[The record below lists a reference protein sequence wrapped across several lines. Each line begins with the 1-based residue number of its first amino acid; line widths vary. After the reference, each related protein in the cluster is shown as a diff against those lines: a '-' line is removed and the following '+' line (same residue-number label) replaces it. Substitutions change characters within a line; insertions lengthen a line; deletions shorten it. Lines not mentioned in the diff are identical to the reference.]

1 MVLREKWFRTLIHNI
16 SDIVALI
23 DAEGI
28 LRFVNPRLET
38 VLGYR
43 KADVL
48 GHNIFDFIHPEDMPR
63 ATLEYSETIQKPG
76 EGVPSV
82 LRLRDVTGAWVPF
95 EIIANNQL
103 NDPEILGV
111 IFTARDVRYRE
122 EVEEAIRSA
131 NVDVQERAEDRTNEL
146 AKRNAALR
154 IENQGRLQSE
164 KQLQQAISLLNAT
177 LDATADGI
185 LVVSMEGKISSCNGK
200 FLEMWGLHFNSAIC
214 HRDEDLLARALPQL
228 QNSAEFLTKVKE
240 LYSSPEATSFDVLH
254 LKDGRIFERYSQPQR
269 IGERVAGRVW
279 SFRDITQARHLEQEL
294 RQSQKMEAVGR
305 LAGGVAHDF
314 NNLLML
320 MSGYL
325 GQLADDAALAAD
337 HRSVVEQLL
346 ATTKRGAALTRQ
358 LLTFSRK
365 DQTAPTV
372 TDLNAIVLNMEALL
386 RRLLFDSIHLEISLS
401 GDPLYVFLD
410 VNQVEL
416 AIMNLAVNAQDAMPN
431 GGTLSISTWSEA
443 LAVTGASGETSVT
456 NYAVLE
462 VTDTGHGMTPDVQS
476 HIFEPFFTTKEP
488 GKGTGLGLATVY
500 GIVQRAEGQIKISS
514 RPNQGTSF
522 RLYLRQTAVAPGT
535 RKPAP
540 EKLPAPRGHET
551 ILLAEDEAG
560 IRAMTRAYL
569 EGLGY
574 RVLEA
579 ANGTEAITLAKEY
592 RGTIDLVLTDVMM
605 PGMRGDAVVKAIRQE
620 RPVVQSIFISGFAEG
635 ASIDR
640 SLEVLEKP
648 FEFPD
653 LAHRIRALLDLARST
668 SAPSRLSGEQRT
680 LGKCDAPRRVGAQ
693 RQECMVSAAGF
704 EPATHAL
711 KGRCSTN

>member
-1 MVLREKWFRTLIHNI
+1 MVLQGKWFRTLIHNI

-23 DAEGI
+23 DPEGI
-28 LRFVNPRLET
+28 VRFVNPRMEI
-38 VLGYR
+38 VLGYS
-43 KADVL
+43 ANDVL
-48 GHNIFDFIHPEDMPR
+48 GRNIFDFIHPEDVQR
-63 ATLEYSETIQKPG
+63 ATLEFSETIQRQG
-76 EGVPSV
+76 ENVPSV

-103 NDPEILGV
+103 RDPEIQGV

-122 EVEEAIRSA
+122 EVEVAIRSA
-131 NVDVQERAEDRTNEL
+131 NVDMQERAEDRTSEL

-154 IENQGRLQSE
+154 IENQSRLQTE

-185 LVVSMEGKISSCNGK
+185 LVVATDGKVVSCNQR
-200 FLEMWGLHFNSAIC
+200 FLEMWGIDCRSTIG
-214 HRDEDLLARALPQL
+214 HRDEELLKLALPQL
-228 QNSAEFLTKVKE
+228 QDSAQFLTKVKE
-240 LYSSPEATSFDVLH
+240 LYSNPEATSFDVLQM
-254 LKDGRIFERYSQPQR
+254 KDGRIFERYSQPQR
-269 IGERVAGRVW
+269 TGERVVGRVW
-279 SFRDITQARHLEQEL
+279 SFRDITQARNLEHEL

-325 GQLADDAALAAD
+325 SQLANDSALAGG
-337 HRSVVEQLL
+337 HKSVVEQLL

-358 LLTFSRK
+358 LLAFSRK
-365 DQTAPTV
+365 DQVAPTV
-372 TDLNAIVLNMEALL
+372 ADINEIVLNMEGLL
-386 RRLLFDSIHLEISLS
+386 RRLLFDSIHLEISLA
-401 GDPLYVFLD
+401 GDPLYIFLD

-416 AIMNLAVNAQDAMPN
+416 AIMNLAVNAQDAMPG
-431 GGTLSISTWSEA
+431 GGTLSIATSHES
-443 LAVTGASGETSVT
+443 LAVTGTGGETSMID
-456 NYAVLE
+456 YAVLE
-462 VTDTGHGMTPDVQS
+462 VTDTGHGMTPDIQS

-514 RPNQGTSF
+514 GPNQGTSF
-522 RLYLRQTAVAPGT
+522 RVYLRQTAVAPGT
-535 RKPAP
+535 KKVAP
-540 EKLPAPRGHET
+540 EKMPAARGHET

-579 ANGTEAITLAKEY
+579 SDGTEAITLAREY
-592 RGTIDLVLTDVMM
+592 REIIDLVLTDVMM
-605 PGMRGDAVVKAIRQE
+605 PGMRGDEVVKAIRQD
-620 RPVVQSIFISGFAEG
+620 RPEVQAIFISGFAEG
-635 ASIDR
+635 SSIDR
-640 SLEVLEKP
+640 SLEILEKP

-653 LAHRIRALLDLARST
+653 LAHRIRALLDA
-668 SAPSRLSGEQRT
+668 AESGKSNT
-680 LGKCDAPRRVGAQ
+680 
-693 RQECMVSAAGF
+693 AA
-704 EPATHAL
+704 
-711 KGRCSTN
+711 

>member
-1 MVLREKWFRTLIHNI
+1 MVLQGKWFRTLIHNI

-23 DAEGI
+23 DPEGI
-28 LRFVNPRLET
+28 VRFVNPRMEI
-38 VLGYR
+38 VLGYS
-43 KADVL
+43 ANDVL
-48 GHNIFDFIHPEDMPR
+48 GRNIFDFIHPEDVQR
-63 ATLEYSETIQKPG
+63 ATLEFSETIQRQG
-76 EGVPSV
+76 ENVPSV

-103 NDPEILGV
+103 RDPEIQGV

-122 EVEEAIRSA
+122 EVEVAIRSA
-131 NVDVQERAEDRTNEL
+131 NVDMQERAEDRTSEL

-154 IENQGRLQSE
+154 IENQSRLQTE

-185 LVVSMEGKISSCNGK
+185 LVVATDGKVVSCNQR
-200 FLEMWGLHFNSAIC
+200 FLEMWGIDCRSTIG
-214 HRDEDLLARALPQL
+214 HRDEELLKLALPQL
-228 QNSAEFLTKVKE
+228 QDSAQFLTKVKE
-240 LYSSPEATSFDVLH
+240 LYSNPEATSFDVLQM
-254 LKDGRIFERYSQPQR
+254 KDGRIFERYSQPQR
-269 IGERVAGRVW
+269 TGERVVGRVW
-279 SFRDITQARHLEQEL
+279 SFRDITQARNLEHEL

-325 GQLADDAALAAD
+325 SQLANDSALAGG
-337 HRSVVEQLL
+337 HKSVVEQLL

-358 LLTFSRK
+358 LLAFSRK
-365 DQTAPTV
+365 DQVAPTV
-372 TDLNAIVLNMEALL
+372 ADINEIVLNMEGLL
-386 RRLLFDSIHLEISLS
+386 RRLLFDSIHLEISLA
-401 GDPLYVFLD
+401 GDPLYIFLD

-416 AIMNLAVNAQDAMPN
+416 AIMNLAVNAQDAMPG
-431 GGTLSISTWSEA
+431 GGTLSIATSHES
-443 LAVTGASGETSVT
+443 LAVTGTGGETSMID
-456 NYAVLE
+456 YAVLE
-462 VTDTGHGMTPDVQS
+462 VTDTGHGMTPDIQS

-514 RPNQGTSF
+514 GPNQGTSF
-522 RLYLRQTAVAPGT
+522 RVYLRQTAVAPGT
-535 RKPAP
+535 KKVAP
-540 EKLPAPRGHET
+540 EKMPAARGHET

-579 ANGTEAITLAKEY
+579 ADGTEAITLAREY
-592 RGTIDLVLTDVMM
+592 REIIDLVLTDVMM
-605 PGMRGDAVVKAIRQE
+605 PGMRGDEVVKAIRQD
-620 RPVVQSIFISGFAEG
+620 RPEVQAIFISGFAEG
-635 ASIDR
+635 SSIDR
-640 SLEVLEKP
+640 SLEILEKP

-653 LAHRIRALLDLARST
+653 LAHRIRALLDA
-668 SAPSRLSGEQRT
+668 AESGKSNT
-680 LGKCDAPRRVGAQ
+680 
-693 RQECMVSAAGF
+693 AA
-704 EPATHAL
+704 
-711 KGRCSTN
+711 

>member
-1 MVLREKWFRTLIHNI
+1 MGREKWFRTLIHNI
-16 SDIVALI
+16 SDIVAI
-23 DAEGI
+23 TDAQGI
-28 LRFVNPRLET
+28 LRFVNPRIEL

-43 KADVL
+43 ASDML
-48 GHNIFDFIHPEDMPR
+48 GHNVFDFIHPEDIQR
-63 ATLEYSETIQKPG
+63 ATLEYSETIQQEG

-82 LRLRDVTGAWVPF
+82 LRLRDATGAWVPF

-122 EVEEAIRSA
+122 EVEEAIHSA
-131 NVDVQERAEDRTNEL
+131 NVDVQERAEDRTTEL
-146 AKRNAALR
+146 ARRNAALR
-154 IENQGRLQSE
+154 IENQGRLQTE
-164 KQLQQAISLLNAT
+164 KKLQQAISLLNAT

-185 LVVSMEGKISSCNGK
+185 LVVSTEGKISSCNRK
-200 FLEMWGLHFNSAIC
+200 FMEMWGLDCNSAVG
-214 HRDEDLLARALPQL
+214 HRDQELLTRALPQL

-240 LYSSPEATSFDVLH
+240 LYASPDATSFDVLH

-269 IGERVAGRVW
+269 AGERVVGRVW
-279 SFRDITQARHLEQEL
+279 SFRDVTQGRNLEQEL

-325 GQLADDAALAAD
+325 SQLANDAALAAD
-337 HRSVVEQLL
+337 SRSVVEQLL

-358 LLTFSRK
+358 LLAFSRK

-372 TDLNAIVLNMEALL
+372 ADLNAIVLNMEALL
-386 RRLLFDSIHLEISLS
+386 RRLLFDSINLEISLS

-410 VNQVEL
+410 INQVEL
-416 AIMNLAVNAQDAMPN
+416 AIMNLAVNAQDAMPE
-431 GGTLSISTWSEA
+431 GGTLSIRTWNEA
-443 LAVTGASGETSVT
+443 LAATGEKGETLV
-456 NYAVLE
+456 NDYAVLE

-500 GIVQRAEGQIKISS
+500 GIVQRADGQIKISS

-522 RLYLRQTAVAPGT
+522 RVYLRQTAVAPGT
-535 RKPAP
+535 KNAPP

-579 ANGTEAITLAKEY
+579 ANGTEAITLAKAY
-592 RGTIDLVLTDVMM
+592 RGTINLVLTDVMM
-605 PGMRGDAVVKAIRQE
+605 PGLRGDAVVKAIRQD
-620 RPVVQSIFISGFAEG
+620 RPEVQSIFISGFAEG
-635 ASIDR
+635 AGIDR
-640 SLEVLEKP
+640 SLEILEKP

-653 LAHRIRALLDLARST
+653 LAHRIRALLDVAASGRSNT
-668 SAPSRLSGEQRT
+668 
-680 LGKCDAPRRVGAQ
+680 
-693 RQECMVSAAGF
+693 AA
-704 EPATHAL
+704 
-711 KGRCSTN
+711 

>member
-16 SDIVALI
+16 SDIVALT

-28 LRFVNPRLET
+28 LRFVNPRMET
-38 VLGYR
+38 VLGYTS
-43 KADVL
+43 DSML
-48 GHNIFDFIHPEDMPR
+48 GRNVFDYVHPEDIQR
-63 ATLEYSETIQKPG
+63 VALEYSQTMQQQG
-76 EGVPSV
+76 EGIPSV
-82 LRLRDVTGAWVPF
+82 LRLRDVAGAWVPF

-103 NDPEILGV
+103 NDPEIQGV

-122 EVEEAIRSA
+122 EVKDAIRSA
-131 NVDVQERAEDRTNEL
+131 NMDVHERAEARTSEL
-146 AKRNAALR
+146 ARRNASLR
-154 IENQGRLQSE
+154 IENQTRLQTE

-185 LVVSMEGKISSCNGK
+185 LVVSREGKISSCNGR
-200 FLEMWGLHFNSAIC
+200 FLEMWGIDCGMAIG
-214 HRDEDLLARALPQL
+214 HRDEDLLAHALPQL
-228 QNSAEFLTKVKE
+228 QDSTEFLTKVRE

-254 LKDGRIFERYSQPQR
+254 LKEGRIFERYSQPQR
-269 IGERVAGRVW
+269 IDERVVGRVW
-279 SFRDITQARHLEQEL
+279 SFRDVTQARHLEQEL

-320 MSGYL
+320 ISGYL
-325 GQLADDAALAAD
+325 SQLVDDPTLTAD
-337 HRSVVEQLL
+337 HRDVVEQLL
-346 ATTKRGAALTRQ
+346 ATTKRGASLTRQ
-358 LLTFSRK
+358 LLAFSRK

-372 TDLNAIVLNMEALL
+372 ADLNSIVLNMEGLL
-386 RRLLFDSIHLEISLS
+386 RRLLFESIHLEISLS
-401 GDPLYVFLD
+401 SDPLYALLD

-416 AIMNLAVNAQDAMPN
+416 AIMNLAVNAQDAMPG
-431 GGTLSISTWSEA
+431 GGTLSISTFNETLPA
-443 LAVTGASGETSVT
+443 AEPSGETSVI

-462 VTDTGHGMTPDVQS
+462 VSDTGHGMTPDIQS

-500 GIVQRAEGQIKISS
+500 GIVQRAEGQIRISS
-514 RPNQGTSF
+514 RPDHGTSF
-522 RLYLRQTAVAPGT
+522 RVYLKQTAVAPGT
-535 RKPAP
+535 KNALP

-560 IRAMTRAYL
+560 IRAMTRTYL

-579 ANGTEAITLAKEY
+579 ANGADAITLSQEY
-592 RGTIDLVLTDVMM
+592 RGSIDLVVTDVMM
-605 PGMRGDAVVKAIRQE
+605 PGVRGDAVVKAIRQD
-620 RPVVQSIFISGFAEG
+620 RPGTQAILISGFADG
-635 ASIDR
+635 TTIDH

-653 LAHRIRALLDLARST
+653 LGHRIRALLDFAKAGGR
-668 SAPSRLSGEQRT
+668 G
-680 LGKCDAPRRVGAQ
+680 
-693 RQECMVSAAGF
+693 SAAD
-704 EPATHAL
+704 
-711 KGRCSTN
+711 

>member
-1 MVLREKWFRTLIHNI
+1 MVLQGKWFRTLIHNI

-23 DAEGI
+23 DPEGI
-28 LRFVNPRLET
+28 VRFVNPRMEI
-38 VLGYR
+38 VLGYS
-43 KADVL
+43 ANDVL
-48 GHNIFDFIHPEDMPR
+48 GRNIFDFIHPEDVQR
-63 ATLEYSETIQKPG
+63 ATLEFSETIQRQG
-76 EGVPSV
+76 ENVPSV

-103 NDPEILGV
+103 RDPEIQGV

-122 EVEEAIRSA
+122 EVEVAIRSA
-131 NVDVQERAEDRTNEL
+131 NVDMQERAEDRTSEL

-154 IENQGRLQSE
+154 IENQSRLQTE

-185 LVVSMEGKISSCNGK
+185 LVVATDGKVVSCNQR
-200 FLEMWGLHFNSAIC
+200 FLEMWGIDCRSTIG
-214 HRDEDLLARALPQL
+214 HRDEELLKLALPQL
-228 QNSAEFLTKVKE
+228 QDSAQFLTKVKE
-240 LYSSPEATSFDVLH
+240 LYSNPEATSFDVLQM
-254 LKDGRIFERYSQPQR
+254 KDGRIFERYSQPQR
-269 IGERVAGRVW
+269 TGERVVGRVW
-279 SFRDITQARHLEQEL
+279 SFRDITQARNLEHEL

-325 GQLADDAALAAD
+325 SQLANDSALAGG
-337 HRSVVEQLL
+337 HKSVVEQLL

-358 LLTFSRK
+358 LLAFSRK
-365 DQTAPTV
+365 DQVAPTV
-372 TDLNAIVLNMEALL
+372 ADINEIVLNMEGLL
-386 RRLLFDSIHLEISLS
+386 RRLLFDSIHLEISLA
-401 GDPLYVFLD
+401 GDPLYIFLD

-416 AIMNLAVNAQDAMPN
+416 AIMNLAVNAQDAMPG
-431 GGTLSISTWSEA
+431 GGTLSIATSHES
-443 LAVTGASGETSVT
+443 LAVTGTGGETSMID
-456 NYAVLE
+456 YAVLE
-462 VTDTGHGMTPDVQS
+462 VTDTGHGKTPDIQS

-514 RPNQGTSF
+514 GPNQGTSF
-522 RLYLRQTAVAPGT
+522 RVYLRQTAVAPGT
-535 RKPAP
+535 KKVAP
-540 EKLPAPRGHET
+540 EKMPAARGHET

-579 ANGTEAITLAKEY
+579 ADGTEAITLAREY
-592 RGTIDLVLTDVMM
+592 REIIDLVLTDVMM
-605 PGMRGDAVVKAIRQE
+605 PGMRGDEVVKAIRQD
-620 RPVVQSIFISGFAEG
+620 RPEVQAIFISGFAEG
-635 ASIDR
+635 SSIDR
-640 SLEVLEKP
+640 SLEILEKP

-653 LAHRIRALLDLARST
+653 LAHRIRALLDA
-668 SAPSRLSGEQRT
+668 AESGKSNT
-680 LGKCDAPRRVGAQ
+680 
-693 RQECMVSAAGF
+693 AA
-704 EPATHAL
+704 
-711 KGRCSTN
+711 

>member
-1 MVLREKWFRTLIHNI
+1 MQASNCHKCFRTLIHNI

-23 DAEGI
+23 DAEGF
-28 LRFVNPRLET
+28 LRFVNPRMET

-43 KADVL
+43 SGDVI
-48 GHNIFDFIHPEDMPR
+48 GQNIFDFIHPEDIPR
-63 ATLEYSETIQKPG
+63 AKLEYSETLQRQG

-82 LRLRDVTGAWVPF
+82 LRLRDIGGAWVPF

-103 NDPEILGV
+103 SDPEIEGV

-122 EVEEAIRSA
+122 EVAEAIRSA
-131 NVDVQERAEDRTNEL
+131 NVDVQERAEERTTEL
-146 AKRNAALR
+146 AKRNAYLR
-154 IENQGRLQSE
+154 IENQARLKTE
-164 KQLQQAISLLNAT
+164 KELQQAISLLNAT

-185 LVVSMEGKISSCNGK
+185 LVVSTEGKISSCNGR
-200 FLEMWGLHFNSAIC
+200 FMEMWSLDCRAANGQ
-214 HRDEDLLARALPQL
+214 RDQDLLAKALPQL

-254 LKDGRIFERYSQPQR
+254 LKDGRIFERYSRPQR
-269 IGERVAGRVW
+269 IGDRVVGRVW
-279 SFRDITQARHLEQEL
+279 SFRDVTQARNLEQEL

-325 GQLADDAALAAD
+325 SQLASDPLLSSD
-337 HRSVVEQLL
+337 HKSVVEQLL
-346 ATTKRGAALTRQ
+346 ATTKRGASLTRQ
-358 LLTFSRK
+358 LLAFSRK
-365 DQTAPTV
+365 DQTTPIVA
-372 TDLNAIVLNMEALL
+372 DLNAIVLNMEGLL
-386 RRLLFDSIHLEISLS
+386 RRLLSDSIHLEIALF
-401 GDPLYVFLD
+401 GDPLHVLLD

-431 GGTLSISTWSEA
+431 GGTLSIGTRSEA
-443 LAVTGASGETSVT
+443 LAVTESGGETSVT

-462 VTDTGHGMTPDVQS
+462 VADTGHGMTQDTQS

-500 GIVQRAEGQIKISS
+500 AIVQRAEGQIRISS
-514 RPNQGTSF
+514 GLDQGTSF
-522 RLYLRQTAVAPGT
+522 RVYLRQTSVAPGT
-535 RKPAP
+535 KNAAP
-540 EKLPAPRGHET
+540 EKLPIPRGHET

-560 IRAMTRAYL
+560 IRAMTRTYL

-579 ANGTEAITLAKEY
+579 ANGTEAIALAKEY
-592 RGTIDLVLTDVMM
+592 RGSIDLILTDVMM
-605 PGMRGDAVVKAIRQE
+605 PGVRGDAVVKAIRQD
-620 RPVVQSIFISGFAEG
+620 RPGIQAILISGFAEG
-635 ASIDR
+635 TRIDR
-640 SLEVLEKP
+640 SLEILEKP

-653 LAHRIRALLDLARST
+653 LARRIRKLLN
-668 SAPSRLSGEQRT
+668 
-680 LGKCDAPRRVGAQ
+680 LGRAGSSDT
-693 RQECMVSAAGF
+693 AAD
-704 EPATHAL
+704 
-711 KGRCSTN
+711 

>member
-16 SDIVALI
+16 SDIVALT

-28 LRFVNPRLET
+28 LRFVNPRMET
-38 VLGYR
+38 VLGYTS
-43 KADVL
+43 DSML
-48 GHNIFDFIHPEDMPR
+48 GRNVFDYVHPEDIQR
-63 ATLEYSETIQKPG
+63 VALEYSQTMQQQG
-76 EGVPSV
+76 EGIPSV
-82 LRLRDVTGAWVPF
+82 LRLRDVAGAWVPF

-103 NDPEILGV
+103 NDPEIQGV

-122 EVEEAIRSA
+122 EVKDAIRSA
-131 NVDVQERAEDRTNEL
+131 NMDVHERAEARTSEL
-146 AKRNAALR
+146 ARRNASLR
-154 IENQGRLQSE
+154 IENQTRLQTE

-185 LVVSMEGKISSCNGK
+185 LVVSREGKISSCNGR
-200 FLEMWGLHFNSAIC
+200 FLEMWGIDCGMAIG
-214 HRDEDLLARALPQL
+214 HRDEDLLAHALPQL
-228 QNSAEFLTKVKE
+228 QDSTEFLTKVRE

-254 LKDGRIFERYSQPQR
+254 LKEGRIFERYSQPQR
-269 IGERVAGRVW
+269 IDERVVGRVW
-279 SFRDITQARHLEQEL
+279 SFRDVTQARHLEQEL

-320 MSGYL
+320 ISGYL
-325 GQLADDAALAAD
+325 SQLVDDPTLTAD
-337 HRSVVEQLL
+337 HRDVVEQLL
-346 ATTKRGAALTRQ
+346 ATTKRGASLTRQ
-358 LLTFSRK
+358 LLAFSRK

-372 TDLNAIVLNMEALL
+372 ADLNSIVLNMEGLL
-386 RRLLFDSIHLEISLS
+386 RRLLFESIHLEISLS
-401 GDPLYVFLD
+401 SDPLYALLD

-416 AIMNLAVNAQDAMPN
+416 AIMNLAVNAQDAMPG
-431 GGTLSISTWSEA
+431 GGTLSISTFNETLPA
-443 LAVTGASGETSVT
+443 AEPGGETSVI

-462 VTDTGHGMTPDVQS
+462 VSDTGHGMTPDIQS

-500 GIVQRAEGQIKISS
+500 GIVQRAEGQIRISS
-514 RPNQGTSF
+514 RPDHGTSF
-522 RLYLRQTAVAPGT
+522 RVYLKQAAVAPGT
-535 RKPAP
+535 KNALP

-560 IRAMTRAYL
+560 IRAMTRTYL

-579 ANGTEAITLAKEY
+579 ANGADAITLSQEY
-592 RGTIDLVLTDVMM
+592 RGSIDLVVTDVMM
-605 PGMRGDAVVKAIRQE
+605 PGVRGDAVVKAIRQD
-620 RPVVQSIFISGFAEG
+620 RPGTQAILISGFADG
-635 ASIDR
+635 TTIDH

-653 LAHRIRALLDLARST
+653 LGHRIRALLDFAKAGGR
-668 SAPSRLSGEQRT
+668 G
-680 LGKCDAPRRVGAQ
+680 
-693 RQECMVSAAGF
+693 SAAD
-704 EPATHAL
+704 
-711 KGRCSTN
+711 

>member
-1 MVLREKWFRTLIHNI
+1 MPASKCQKWFRTLIHNI

-23 DAEGI
+23 EVEGR
-28 LRFVNPRLET
+28 LRFINPRMET

-43 KADVL
+43 SGDVL
-48 GHNIFDFIHPEDMPR
+48 EHNIFDFIHPEDIPR
-63 ATLEYSETIQKPG
+63 ATIEYSETLRRQG

-82 LRLRDVTGAWVPF
+82 LRLRDVSGIWVPF
-95 EIIANNQL
+95 EVIANNQL
-103 NDPEILGV
+103 EDPEIRGV
-111 IFTARDVRYRE
+111 IFTARDIRYRE

-131 NVDVQERAEDRTNEL
+131 NVDLEERAEDRTTEL
-146 AKRNAALR
+146 AKRNAYLR
-154 IENQGRLQSE
+154 IENQARLQAE
-164 KQLQQAISLLNAT
+164 KQLQQAVSLLNAT

-185 LVVSMEGKISSCNGK
+185 LVVSTEGKISSCNRT
-200 FLEMWGLHFNSAIC
+200 FLEMWGVDCGSAAGQ
-214 HRDEDLLARALPQL
+214 RDEDLLAKALPQL

-240 LYSSPEATSFDVLH
+240 LYASPAATSFDVLH

-279 SFRDITQARHLEQEL
+279 SFREVTQARHMEQEL

-325 GQLADDAALAAD
+325 GQLGDDPSLAPG
-337 HRSVVEQLL
+337 HRNVIEQLL
-346 ATTKRGAALTRQ
+346 ATTKRGASLTRQ
-358 LLTFSRK
+358 LLAFSRK
-365 DQTAPTV
+365 DQTTPIVA
-372 TDLNAIVLNMEALL
+372 DLNDIVLNMEGLL
-386 RRLLFDSIHLEISLS
+386 RRLLFDSIRLEISIPS
-401 GDPLYVFLD
+401 EPLHVFLD

-416 AIMNLAVNAQDAMPN
+416 AIMNLAVNAQDAMPS
-431 GGTLSISTWSEA
+431 GGTLSIKTWNEA
-443 LAVTGASGETSVT
+443 LAVTESGGETSVT
-456 NYAVLE
+456 DYAVLE

-500 GIVQRAEGQIKISS
+500 GIVQRANGQIKISS

-522 RLYLRQTAVAPGT
+522 RVYLRQTAVAPGAK
-535 RKPAP
+535 RADP
-540 EKLPAPRGHET
+540 EKLPAPRGNET

-579 ANGTEAITLAKEY
+579 ANGTDAIALSKEY
-592 RGTIDLVLTDVMM
+592 RGVIDLVVTDVMM
-605 PGMRGDAVVKAIRQE
+605 PGMRGDVAAKAIRQD
-620 RPVVQSIFISGFAEG
+620 RPGIQAIFISGFADG
-635 ASIDR
+635 PSIDR
-640 SLEVLEKP
+640 SLEILEKP

-653 LAHRIRALLDLARST
+653 LAHRIRALLDLARSGR
-668 SAPSRLSGEQRT
+668 SNN
-680 LGKCDAPRRVGAQ
+680 
-693 RQECMVSAAGF
+693 AAD
-704 EPATHAL
+704 
-711 KGRCSTN
+711 

>member
-1 MVLREKWFRTLIHNI
+1 MVLQGKWFRTLIHNI

-23 DAEGI
+23 DPEGI
-28 LRFVNPRLET
+28 VRFVNPRMEI
-38 VLGYR
+38 VLGYS
-43 KADVL
+43 ANDVL
-48 GHNIFDFIHPEDMPR
+48 GRNIFDFIHPEDVQR
-63 ATLEYSETIQKPG
+63 ATLEFSETIQRQG
-76 EGVPSV
+76 ENVPSV

-103 NDPEILGV
+103 RDPEIQGV

-122 EVEEAIRSA
+122 EVEVAIRSA
-131 NVDVQERAEDRTNEL
+131 NVDMQERAEDRTSEL

-154 IENQGRLQSE
+154 IENQSRLQTE

-185 LVVSMEGKISSCNGK
+185 LVVATDGKVVSCNQR
-200 FLEMWGLHFNSAIC
+200 FLEMWGIDCRSTIG
-214 HRDEDLLARALPQL
+214 HRDEELLKLALPQL
-228 QNSAEFLTKVKE
+228 QDSAQFLTKVKE
-240 LYSSPEATSFDVLH
+240 LYSNPEATSFDVLQM
-254 LKDGRIFERYSQPQR
+254 KDGRIFERYSQPQR
-269 IGERVAGRVW
+269 TGERVVGRVW
-279 SFRDITQARHLEQEL
+279 SFRDITQARNLEHEL

-325 GQLADDAALAAD
+325 SQLANDSALAGG
-337 HRSVVEQLL
+337 HKSVVEQLL

-358 LLTFSRK
+358 LLAFSRK
-365 DQTAPTV
+365 DQVAPTV
-372 TDLNAIVLNMEALL
+372 ADINEIVLNMEGLL
-386 RRLLFDSIHLEISLS
+386 RRLLFDSIHLEISLA
-401 GDPLYVFLD
+401 GDPLYIFLD

-416 AIMNLAVNAQDAMPN
+416 AIMNLAVNAQDAMPG
-431 GGTLSISTWSEA
+431 GGTLSIATSHES
-443 LAVTGASGETSVT
+443 LAVTGTGGETSMID
-456 NYAVLE
+456 YAVLE
-462 VTDTGHGMTPDVQS
+462 VTDTGHGMTPDIQS

-514 RPNQGTSF
+514 GPNQGTSF
-522 RLYLRQTAVAPGT
+522 RVYLRQTAVAPGT
-535 RKPAP
+535 KKVAP
-540 EKLPAPRGHET
+540 EKMPAARGHVT

-579 ANGTEAITLAKEY
+579 ADGTEAITLAREY
-592 RGTIDLVLTDVMM
+592 REIIDLVLTDVMM
-605 PGMRGDAVVKAIRQE
+605 PGMRGDEVVKAIRQD
-620 RPVVQSIFISGFAEG
+620 RPEVQAIFISGFAEG
-635 ASIDR
+635 SSIDR
-640 SLEVLEKP
+640 SLEILEKP

-653 LAHRIRALLDLARST
+653 LAHRIRALLDA
-668 SAPSRLSGEQRT
+668 AESGKSNT
-680 LGKCDAPRRVGAQ
+680 
-693 RQECMVSAAGF
+693 AA
-704 EPATHAL
+704 
-711 KGRCSTN
+711 

>member
-16 SDIVALI
+16 SDIVALT

-28 LRFVNPRLET
+28 LRFVNPRMET
-38 VLGYR
+38 VLGYTS
-43 KADVL
+43 DSML
-48 GHNIFDFIHPEDMPR
+48 GRNVFDYVHPEDIQR
-63 ATLEYSETIQKPG
+63 VALEYSQTMQQQG
-76 EGVPSV
+76 EGIPSV
-82 LRLRDVTGAWVPF
+82 LRLRDVAGAWVPF

-103 NDPEILGV
+103 NDPEIQGV

-122 EVEEAIRSA
+122 EVKDAIRSA
-131 NVDVQERAEDRTNEL
+131 NMDVHERAEARTSEL
-146 AKRNAALR
+146 ARRNASLR
-154 IENQGRLQSE
+154 IENQTRLQTE

-185 LVVSMEGKISSCNGK
+185 LVVSREGKISSCNGR
-200 FLEMWGLHFNSAIC
+200 FLEMWGIDCGMAIG
-214 HRDEDLLARALPQL
+214 HRDEDLLAHALPQL
-228 QNSAEFLTKVKE
+228 QDSTEFLTKVRE

-254 LKDGRIFERYSQPQR
+254 LKEGRIFERYSQPQR
-269 IGERVAGRVW
+269 IDERVVGRVW
-279 SFRDITQARHLEQEL
+279 SFRDVTQARHLEQEL

-320 MSGYL
+320 ISGYL
-325 GQLADDAALAAD
+325 SQLVDDPTLTAD
-337 HRSVVEQLL
+337 HRDVVEQLL
-346 ATTKRGAALTRQ
+346 ATTKRGASLTRQ
-358 LLTFSRK
+358 LLAFSRK

-372 TDLNAIVLNMEALL
+372 ADLNSIVLNMEGLL
-386 RRLLFDSIHLEISLS
+386 RRLLFESIHLEISLS
-401 GDPLYVFLD
+401 SDPLYALLD

-416 AIMNLAVNAQDAMPN
+416 AIMNLAVNAQDAMPG
-431 GGTLSISTWSEA
+431 GGTLSISTFNETLPA
-443 LAVTGASGETSVT
+443 AEPGGKTSVI

-462 VTDTGHGMTPDVQS
+462 VSDTGHGMTPDIQS

-500 GIVQRAEGQIKISS
+500 GIVQRAEGQIRISS
-514 RPNQGTSF
+514 RPDHGTSF
-522 RLYLRQTAVAPGT
+522 RVYLKQAAVAPGT
-535 RKPAP
+535 KNALP

-560 IRAMTRAYL
+560 IRAMTRTYL

-579 ANGTEAITLAKEY
+579 ANGADAITLSQEY
-592 RGTIDLVLTDVMM
+592 RGSIDLVVTDVMM
-605 PGMRGDAVVKAIRQE
+605 PGVRGDAVVKAIRQD
-620 RPVVQSIFISGFAEG
+620 RPGTQAILISGFADG
-635 ASIDR
+635 TTIDH

-653 LAHRIRALLDLARST
+653 LGHRIRALLDFAKAGGR
-668 SAPSRLSGEQRT
+668 G
-680 LGKCDAPRRVGAQ
+680 
-693 RQECMVSAAGF
+693 SAAD
-704 EPATHAL
+704 
-711 KGRCSTN
+711 

>member
-1 MVLREKWFRTLIHNI
+1 MVLREKWFRSLIHNI

-28 LRFVNPRLET
+28 LCFVNPRMET

-43 KADVL
+43 TGDVL
-48 GHNIFDFIHPEDMPR
+48 GRNIFDFIHPEDIPR
-63 ATLEYSETIQKPG
+63 ASLEFSETLQRQG

-82 LRLRDVTGAWVPF
+82 LRLRGVAGAWVPF

-103 NDPEILGV
+103 NDAEIQSV

-131 NVDVQERAEDRTNEL
+131 NVDVQQSVENRTTEL
-146 AKRNAALR
+146 AKRNADLR
-154 IENQGRLQSE
+154 IENQARLHTE
-164 KQLQQAISLLNAT
+164 KQFQQAISLLNAT

-185 LVVSMEGKISSCNGK
+185 LVVSTEGKISSCNGR
-200 FLEMWGLHFNSAIC
+200 FLEMWGMDCRSAIGQ
-214 HRDEDLLARALPQL
+214 RDEDLLAQALPQL

-240 LYSSPEATSFDVLH
+240 LYSSPEAISFDVLH
-254 LKDGRIFERYSQPQR
+254 LKEGRIFERYSQPQR
-269 IGERVAGRVW
+269 IGELVVGRVW
-279 SFRDITQARHLEQEL
+279 SFRDVTQARRMEQEL

-325 GQLADDAALAAD
+325 SQLANDPALSTD
-337 HRSVVEQLL
+337 HKSIVEQLL
-346 ATTKRGAALTRQ
+346 ATTKRGASLTRQ
-358 LLTFSRK
+358 LLAFSRK

-372 TDLNAIVLNMEALL
+372 ADLNTIVMNMEGLL
-386 RRLLFDSIHLEISLS
+386 RRLLSDSIHFEISLFK
-401 GDPLYVFLD
+401 DPLYIFLD

-416 AIMNLAVNAQDAMPN
+416 AIMNLAVNAQDAMPG
-431 GGTLSISTWSEA
+431 GGTLSISTRSEV
-443 LAVTGASGETSVT
+443 LAVTEPGGKTSVT
-456 NYAVLE
+456 DYAVLE
-462 VTDTGHGMTPDVQS
+462 VIDTGHGMTPDTQS

-500 GIVQRAEGQIKISS
+500 GIVQRAEGQIRISS
-514 RPNQGTSF
+514 RLDHGTSF
-522 RLYLRQTAVAPGT
+522 RVYLRKTPVAPGT
-535 RKPAP
+535 KNAAP

-560 IRAMTRAYL
+560 IRAMTRTYL

-605 PGMRGDAVVKAIRQE
+605 PGMRGDAVVKAIRQD
-620 RPVVQSIFISGFAEG
+620 RPGIQAILISGFADG
-635 ASIDR
+635 TNIDG
-640 SLEVLEKP
+640 SLEILEKP

-653 LAHRIRALLDLARST
+653 LANRIRALLS
-668 SAPSRLSGEQRT
+668 
-680 LGKCDAPRRVGAQ
+680 LGKTGGRD
-693 RQECMVSAAGF
+693 SAAD
-704 EPATHAL
+704 
-711 KGRCSTN
+711 

>member
-1 MVLREKWFRTLIHNI
+1 MGREKWFRTLIHNI
-16 SDIVALI
+16 SDIVAI
-23 DAEGI
+23 TDAQGI
-28 LRFVNPRLET
+28 LRFVNPRVEL

-43 KADVL
+43 ASDLL
-48 GHNIFDFIHPEDMPR
+48 GHNVFDFVHPEDIQR
-63 ATLEYSETIQKPG
+63 ATLEYSETIQQEG

-82 LRLRDVTGAWVPF
+82 LRLRDATGAWVPF

-122 EVEEAIRSA
+122 EVEEAIHSA
-131 NVDVQERAEDRTNEL
+131 NVDVQERAEDRTTEL
-146 AKRNAALR
+146 ARRNAALR
-154 IENQGRLQSE
+154 IENQGRLQTE
-164 KQLQQAISLLNAT
+164 KKLQQAISLLNAT

-185 LVVSMEGKISSCNGK
+185 LVVSTEGKISSCNGK
-200 FLEMWGLHFNSAIC
+200 FMEMWGLDCNSAVG
-214 HRDEDLLARALPQL
+214 HRDQELLTRALPQL

-240 LYSSPEATSFDVLH
+240 LYASPDATSFDVLH

-269 IGERVAGRVW
+269 AGERVVGRVW
-279 SFRDITQARHLEQEL
+279 SFRDVTQGRNLEQEL

-325 GQLADDAALAAD
+325 SQLANDAALAAD
-337 HRSVVEQLL
+337 SRSVVEQLL

-358 LLTFSRK
+358 LLAFSRK

-372 TDLNAIVLNMEALL
+372 ADLNAIVLNMEALL
-386 RRLLFDSIHLEISLS
+386 RRLLFDSINLEISLS

-410 VNQVEL
+410 INQVEL
-416 AIMNLAVNAQDAMPN
+416 AIMNLAVNAQDAMPE
-431 GGTLSISTWSEA
+431 GGTLSIRTWNEA
-443 LAVTGASGETSVT
+443 LAATGEKGETLV
-456 NYAVLE
+456 NDYAVLE

-500 GIVQRAEGQIKISS
+500 GIVQRADGQIKISS

-522 RLYLRQTAVAPGT
+522 RVYLRQTAVAPGT
-535 RKPAP
+535 KNAPP

-579 ANGTEAITLAKEY
+579 ANGTEAITLAKAY
-592 RGTIDLVLTDVMM
+592 RGTINLVLTDVMM
-605 PGMRGDAVVKAIRQE
+605 PGLRGDAVVKAIRQD
-620 RPVVQSIFISGFAEG
+620 RPEVQSIFISGFAEG
-635 ASIDR
+635 AGIDR
-640 SLEVLEKP
+640 SLEILEKP

-653 LAHRIRALLDLARST
+653 LAHRIRALLDVAESGRSNT
-668 SAPSRLSGEQRT
+668 
-680 LGKCDAPRRVGAQ
+680 
-693 RQECMVSAAGF
+693 AA
-704 EPATHAL
+704 
-711 KGRCSTN
+711 

>member
-456 NYAVLE
+456 NYAVLD

-522 RLYLRQTAVAPGT
+522 RLYLRQTALAPGT

-653 LAHRIRALLDLARST
+653 LAHRIRALLDLARSRK
-668 SAPSRLSGEQRT
+668 S
-680 LGKCDAPRRVGAQ
+680 D
-693 RQECMVSAAGF
+693 SAA
-704 EPATHAL
+704 
-711 KGRCSTN
+711 